1 MVGPYNSPPR
11 QLLIAIFYAD
21 AKATFRSISTI
32 HVYSV
37 QSTILQDLN
46 VLTDVAREVATASV
60 QDDPLECGKQWGMIQ
75 NRHVKVYCTPA
86 H

>member
-1 MVGPYNSPPR
+1 MVGPLNSPPL
-11 QLLIAIFYAD
+11 QSLNVVLNAD
-21 AKATFRSISTI
+21 AKATFQSISTM

-75 NRHVKVYCTPA
+75 NRHVKVSCTLA